1 MSIIAA
7 PTVLAAQDGLVRHDQ
22 LAALG
27 VTRAMLRW
35 RLGTGRWRE
44 VLPGVYASFGGYLS
58 HRQRWIA
65 ACLYAGAGAA
75 LTGRV
80 ALRLHG
86 VRALPGDPHVRVL
99 VPHARQVLSVDFV
112 RIHRTRR
119 PDPHAG
125 VSAPIRIC
133 SLARSVVDAARW
145 CRDPAVVRA
154 LAQEVVR
161 ERMVSVDA
169 LTNELAGGPIAGS
182 ALLREALRE
191 LAV

>member
-86 VRALPGDPHVRVL
+86 VRALPGESRTP
-99 VPHARQVLSVDFV
+99 AR
-112 RIHRTRR
+112 
-119 PDPHAG
+119 
-125 VSAPIRIC
+125 C
-133 SLARSVVDAARW
+133 SRSTSCGSTAR
-145 CRDPAVVRA
+145 
-154 LAQEVVR
+154 
-161 ERMVSVDA
+161 
-169 LTNELAGGPIAGS
+169 GGPTRTPG
-182 ALLREALRE
+182 
-191 LAV
+191 